1 MQLYQKDISFWYNCL
16 EMYNTGYPIF
26 VVAVHMLPGMLVV
39 GIAIWLVVNGFG
51 KLSRGE
57 GGSWRIVAG
66 TALLLVFAV
75 SLAATFWYYRDCSRP
90 EIYNEATRRHIPI
103 ATASPPDSVS
113 REIVEDY
120 SAVNFEWRDVPSK
133 QQLSL
138 PQELVPGAI
147 PDFTAFFMPFVRE
160 HPELERELMAVA
172 DTNFFMAFNR
182 FQRDIVRAVDSR
194 SEADLDTLAAPSAL
208 TIRHDGTVRSGLF
221 DAPYLFC
228 ALERAPGE
236 TPSVLLRPAFPEE
249 RRLFRRE
256 IPSVSNKL
264 ERTYICGILS
274 RTDGPETEF
283 PVIYDE
289 GAFRFLAP
297 HLWHYGPAE
306 IKGLGGEERL
316 SAIPRIIDA
325 YSSKETESLARTL
338 LEATR
343 TGKWNDAIS
352 VFSDEGEDRLRGDI
366 QKDVATISELFGS
379 RLKRIRFR
387 PAYGRDFDFI
397 RIAVSSGKKRPRIV
411 LAPEPAPPLKPSGI
425 WLVAEAVVEPDGL
438 EMPVAT
444 WYAVE
449 TDDGVCGLASSAF
462 SHDEDPQPKNIQNV
476 RESIWGLL
484 GSESKRLV
492 SDGRIRMIETVL
504 NKLPAGP
511 AGKPVLSIM
520 TIKGAERPRS
530 SLP

>member
-1 MQLYQKDISFWYNCL
+1 
-16 EMYNTGYPIF
+16 MYYTGYPIF
-26 VVAVHMLPGMLVV
+26 IVAVHMLPGMLVV
-39 GIAIWLVVNGFG
+39 GISIWLVANGFG

-57 GGSWRIVAG
+57 GGLWRIAVG
-66 TALLLVFAV
+66 FALLLVFAV
-75 SLAATFWYYRDCSRP
+75 SLAATLWYYRDSGGL
-90 EIYNEATRRHIPI
+90 EIYNEATRRQLPV
-103 ATASPPDSVS
+103 ATPSPPDSVS

-120 SAVNFEWRDVPSK
+120 SAMNFEWRDDPSR

-138 PQELVPGAI
+138 PQELVPGAL

-194 SEADLDTLAAPSAL
+194 SEADLDALAAPAAL
-208 TIRHDGTVRSGLF
+208 TTRHDGTARSGLF

-236 TPSVLLRPAFPEE
+236 MPSVLLRPAFPEE
-249 RRLFRRE
+249 RRLFRKA
-256 IPSVSNKL
+256 IPSYSNNV
-264 ERTYICGILS
+264 ERIFICGVLS
-274 RTDGPETEF
+274 RTDGPGTEF

-289 GAFRFLAP
+289 GAIRFLAP
-297 HLWHYGPAE
+297 HLWHYGPTE

-316 SAIPRIIDA
+316 SAIPRITDA
-325 YSSKETESLARTL
+325 YSSKETEILARML

-343 TGKWNDAIS
+343 TGKWNDAIP
-352 VFSDEGEDRLRGDI
+352 VFCDEGEDRLRGEI
-366 QKDVATISELFGS
+366 QKDVAILSKLFGS
-379 RLKRIRFR
+379 KLKRIRFR

-397 RIAVSSGKKRPRIV
+397 RMAVPSGKKGPRIV

-425 WLVAEAVVEPDGL
+425 WLVAEAVVELDGL

-449 TDDGVCGLASSAF
+449 TDGGICGLASSAF
-462 SHDEDPQPKNIQNV
+462 PHDEEPQPENMENV
-476 RESIWGLL
+476 REFIWGLR
-484 GSESKRLV
+484 GGESRRLV
-492 SDGRIRMIETVL
+492 SDGRIRMIENVL

-511 AGKPVLSIM
+511 AGKPVLSIYFVFTQTEM
-520 TIKGAERPRS
+520 RRA
-530 SLP
+530 L